1 MNNSLIRLIGWPAT
15 VLHGDP
21 AVFDRWMWLK
31 RHLQPGELRT
41 LDAGSGSGAFTMY
54 AARLG
59 NEAVGISFDKRNNRV
74 ARERAELLGLPNVR
88 FIDADLRELA
98 NQASELGEFDQIIC
112 LETIEHIK
120 DDEKLLADLATLT
133 KPGGQLLL
141 TTPYEHGRRLVGD
154 AVSEVEEG
162 GHVRWGYTFETMR
175 DLLSQAGF
183 EMTSE
188 EFVVGF
194 CTQQV
199 INLQRVLSGFNG
211 RLAWVAT
218 FPLRIAQVI
227 DRPLTRLIRY
237 PFFAIAVTAK
247 RL

>member
-120 DDEKLLADLATLT
+120 DDEEAPCRLGHAYETGRPVAPNNALRTW
-133 KPGGQLLL
+133 
-141 TTPYEHGRRLVGD
+141 TTACWRRGFGSRGRGPRPMGL
-154 AVSEVEEG
+154 
-162 GHVRWGYTFETMR
+162 HVRDDARFALTSRVR
-175 DLLSQAGF
+175 DDVRRVRCGF
-183 EMTSE
+183 LHTTSDKSSA
-188 EFVVGF
+188 
-194 CTQQV
+194 
-199 INLQRVLSGFNG
+199 R
-211 RLAWVAT
+211 A
-218 FPLRIAQVI
+218 
-227 DRPLTRLIRY
+227 
-237 PFFAIAVTAK
+237 
-247 RL
+247 